1 MNKSAVA
8 MKYFDGDRG
17 PDLRRRDRGVRKTF
31 EVSEMWEVHKEITRL
46 LLLGYKNVEI
56 AERLGVSEVMVSYTR
71 NSKVVEDKLEIMEGA
86 RDADT
91 VDLSRE
97 IKIKAPIALALL
109 EDVLKGEEGTIGELA
124 SPALR
129 VKTAENWMDR
139 AGYAVNRGNSGVQLH
154 AHFDAKDIT
163 ELKQRALDSGIVI
176 DAEEV
181 AVEG

>member
-1 MNKSAVA
+1 MNKSTVA

-17 PDLRRRDRGVRKTF
+17 PDLRRRDRGIRKTF
-31 EVSEMWEVHKEITRL
+31 EVSRMWEVHKEITRL

-71 NSKVVEDKLEIMEGA
+71 NSKVVEDKLEVMEGA

-91 VDLSRE
+91 VDLSIE
-97 IKIKAPIALALL
+97 IKRKAPIALALL
-109 EDVLKGEEGTIGELA
+109 EEVMKGEKGLGTVA

-154 AHFDAKDIT
+154 AHFDAQDIL
-163 ELKQRALDSGIVI
+163 ELKKRALESGVVI

-181 AVEG
+181 VDA